1 MTTSLRLCVLLIPL
15 GLTTLLCGCP
25 GMPGAPGGEQKMPP
39 GVLPPPGLESGGA
52 RTLMG
57 ATITSPDDALLLVMY
72 VSADRE
78 SSGAAEW
85 QICRRIIPLESC
97 ILVEGVNYDGR
108 QEGAERDVNRLLPYA
123 ALVSFTWKYE
133 PKLAP
138 PPEGEE
144 QPQKADEKEGE

>member
-1 MTTSLRLCVLLIPL
+1 MANSLRIVLLLALLAL
-15 GLTTLLCGCP
+15 GTLLCGCP

-57 ATITSPDDALLLVMY
+57 ATITSPDDALLLVKY
-72 VSADRE
+72 ALAD
-78 SSGAAEW
+78 SKSPAAGEW
-85 QICRRIIPLESC
+85 QTCRRIIPLESC
-97 ILVEGVNYDGR
+97 ILVEGVNHDGR

-133 PKLAP
+133 AKLAP
-138 PPEGEE
+138 PEPEGESE
-144 QPQKADEKEGE
+144 KAEEKEGE